1 MGESFPWSV
10 GTSIIIIVCCVLSL
24 TFSTP
29 TNYELATESK
39 NYDDNIGFLYIGH
52 ELDAYIFFDII
63 DGKNSRG
70 YVETVDYNAIEHFT
84 NLENGTCKIKML
96 FPFLKLTYVN
106 ISSWEINY
114 AIDDVVYFS
123 KASAFSFSFEGSY
136 LFVRGFFSGLSS
148 YYGGELI

>member
-1 MGESFPWSV
+1 MGKSFPWSI
-10 GTSIIIIVCCVLSL
+10 GASIIIIVVCVFSL
-24 TFSTP
+24 TFCSP

-84 NLENGTCKIKML
+84 NLENGTCKIKMI
-96 FPFLKLTYVN
+96 FPFMELTYVN

-114 AIDDVVYFS
+114 AIDDIVYFQKTIQS
-123 KASAFSFSFEGSY
+123 LSCQFYTRVGNFF
-136 LFVRGFFSGLSS
+136 FVNNK
-148 YYGGELI
+148 IK